1 MSNVTKQA
9 IKQSFAD
16 YWWIYLVVAVL
27 LCSAW
32 LYAFY
37 LKDKI
42 RDNERLQIFVA
53 GQISDRDLERRAEE
67 YFANDGILDVNLYVL
82 SPDFKGFEAGFSAQG
97 FLNSD
102 LLVLPQSLVEK
113 YAAYALAL
121 DGVITL
127 PDDVETY
134 SADGKIYAVKV
145 GMVNSEGYTPL
156 YGFGWIDGRDE
167 DMYVLVS
174 PKSQNIGKLNPDGNA
189 DDKHAFQLLQM
200 LLNNAI

>member
-189 DDKHAFQLLQM
+189 DDKHALQLLQM

>member
-67 YFANDGILDVNLYVL
+67 YFAKDGILDVNLYVL
-82 SPDFKGFEAGFSAQG
+82 SPDFKGFDAGFSAQG

-102 LLVLPQSLVEK
+102 LLILPQSLVEK
-113 YAAYALAL
+113 YAAYAFAL
-121 DGVITL
+121 DGIVTL
-127 PDDVETY
+127 PDDAETY
-134 SADGKIYAVKV
+134 VVDGKIYAVKV
-145 GMVNSEGYTPL
+145 GRVNFEGYTPL
-156 YGFGWIDGRDE
+156 YGFGWIDERDE
-167 DMYVLVS
+167 DMYVLLS

-189 DDKHAFQLLQM
+189 NDKHALQLLQM

>member
-9 IKQSFAD
+9 IKQSFVD
-16 YWWIYLVVAVL
+16 YWWIYIVVAVL

-67 YFANDGILDVNLYVL
+67 YFANDGILEVNLYVL

-102 LLVLPQSLVEK
+102 LLLLPQSLVEK

-156 YGFGWIDGRDE
+156 YGFGWIDEKDE
-167 DMYVLVS
+167 DMYVLLS

-189 DDKHAFQLLQM
+189 NDKHALQLLQM

>member
-113 YAAYALAL
+113 YAVYALAL

-156 YGFGWIDGRDE
+156 YGFGWIDERDE
-167 DMYVLVS
+167 DMYVLLS

-189 DDKHAFQLLQM
+189 DNKQALQLLQM

>member
-1 MSNVTKQA
+1 MSNVTKRA
-9 IKQSFAD
+9 VAQSFRN

-53 GQISDRDLERRAEE
+53 GEISDRDLERRTEE
-67 YFANDGILDVNLYVL
+67 YFAKDGILDVNLYVL
-82 SPDFKGFEAGFSAQG
+82 SPDFKGFDAGFSAQG

-102 LLVLPQSLVEK
+102 LLILPQSLVEK
-113 YAAYALAL
+113 YAAYALTL
-121 DGVITL
+121 DGIVTL

-134 SADGKIYAVKV
+134 SIDGKIYAVKV
-145 GMVNSEGYTPL
+145 GRVNPEGYTPL
-156 YGFGWIDGRDE
+156 YGFGWIDERDE
-167 DMYVLVS
+167 DMYVLLS

-189 DDKHAFQLLQM
+189 NDKHALQLLQM

>member
-1 MSNVTKQA
+1 MSNVTKRA
-9 IKQSFAD
+9 VAQSFRN
-16 YWWIYLVVAVL
+16 YWWIYIVVAVL

-53 GQISDRDLERRAEE
+53 GEISDRDLERRTEE
-67 YFANDGILDVNLYVL
+67 YFAKDGILDVNLYVL
-82 SPDFKGFEAGFSAQG
+82 SPDFKGFDAGFSAQG

-102 LLVLPQSLVEK
+102 LLILPQSLVEK
-113 YAAYALAL
+113 YAAYALTL
-121 DGVITL
+121 DGIVTL

-134 SADGKIYAVKV
+134 SIDGKIYAVKV
-145 GMVNSEGYTPL
+145 GRVNPEGYTPL
-156 YGFGWIDGRDE
+156 YGFGWIDERDE
-167 DMYVLVS
+167 DMYVLLS

-189 DDKHAFQLLQM
+189 NDKHALQLLQM

>member
-67 YFANDGILDVNLYVL
+67 YFVNDGILDVNLYVL

-127 PDDVETY
+127 PDDAETY

-156 YGFGWIDGRDE
+156 YGFGWIDERDE
-167 DMYVLVS
+167 DMYVLLS

-189 DDKHAFQLLQM
+189 NDKHALQLLQM
-200 LLNNAI
+200 LFNDEI

>member
-9 IKQSFAD
+9 IKQSFPD

-113 YAAYALAL
+113 YAAYALAF
-121 DGVITL
+121 VRTSSPYVSSKTL
-127 PDDVETY
+127 PTFAPQ
-134 SADGKIYAVKV
+134 S
-145 GMVNSEGYTPL
+145 SFTPTC
-156 YGFGWIDGRDE
+156 
-167 DMYVLVS
+167 
-174 PKSQNIGKLNPDGNA
+174 
-189 DDKHAFQLLQM
+189 
-200 LLNNAI
+200 AIL

>member
-1 MSNVTKQA
+1 MSNVTKRA
-9 IKQSFAD
+9 VAQSFRN
-16 YWWIYLVVAVL
+16 YWWIYIVVAVL

-53 GQISDRDLERRAEE
+53 GEISDRDLERRAEE
-67 YFANDGILDVNLYVL
+67 HFANDGISDVNLYVL
-82 SPDFKGFEAGFSAQG
+82 SPDFKGFDAGFSAQG

-113 YAAYALAL
+113 YAAYALVL
-121 DGVITL
+121 DGVVTL
-127 PDDVETY
+127 PDNAETY
-134 SADGKIYAVKV
+134 VVDGKTYAVKIGNV
-145 GMVNSEGYTPL
+145 TSDGYMPL
-156 YGFGWIDGRDE
+156 YGFGWIDERDE
-167 DMYVLVS
+167 DVYVLLS
-174 PKSQNIGKLNPDGNA
+174 PKSQNIGKFNPDGKPSDTQA
-189 DDKHAFQLLQM
+189 LQLLQM

>member
-32 LYAFY
+32 LYTFY

-102 LLVLPQSLVEK
+102 LLLLPQSLVEK

-156 YGFGWIDGRDE
+156 YGFGWIDEKEE
-167 DMYVLVS
+167 DMYVLLS

-189 DDKHAFQLLQM
+189 NDKHALQLLQM

>member
-121 DGVITL
+121 DGVVTL
-127 PDDVETY
+127 PDNAETY
-134 SADGKIYAVKV
+134 VVDGKIYAVKV
-145 GMVNSEGYTPL
+145 GMVNSDGYTPL
-156 YGFGWIDGRDE
+156 YGFGWIDERDE

-189 DDKHAFQLLQM
+189 DDKHALQLLQM

>member
-134 SADGKIYAVKV
+134 STDGKIYAVKV

-156 YGFGWIDGRDE
+156 YGFGWIDERDE
-167 DMYVLVS
+167 DMYVLLS

-189 DDKHAFQLLQM
+189 NDKHALQLLQM

>member
-16 YWWIYLVVAVL
+16 YWWIYIVVAVL

-53 GQISDRDLERRAEE
+53 GEISDRDLERRAEE
-67 YFANDGILDVNLYVL
+67 HFANDGISDVNLYVL
-82 SPDFKGFEAGFSAQG
+82 SPDFKGFDAGFSAQG

-113 YAAYALAL
+113 YAAYALVL
-121 DGVITL
+121 DGVVTL
-127 PDDVETY
+127 PDNAETY
-134 SADGKIYAVKV
+134 VVDGKTYAVKIGNV
-145 GMVNSEGYTPL
+145 TSDGYMPL
-156 YGFGWIDGRDE
+156 YGFGWIDERDE
-167 DMYVLVS
+167 DVYVLLS
-174 PKSQNIGKLNPDGNA
+174 PKSQNIGKFNPDGKPSDTQA
-189 DDKHAFQLLQM
+189 LQLLQM

>member
-53 GQISDRDLERRAEE
+53 GEISDRDLERRAEE
-67 YFANDGILDVNLYVL
+67 YFAKDGILDVNLYVL
-82 SPDFKGFEAGFSAQG
+82 SPDFKGFDAGFSAQG

-102 LLVLPQSLVEK
+102 LLILPQSLVEK

-121 DGVITL
+121 DGIVTL

-134 SADGKIYAVKV
+134 SIDGKIYAVKV
-145 GMVNSEGYTPL
+145 GRGNPDGYTPL
-156 YGFGWIDGRDE
+156 YGFGWIDERDE
-167 DMYVLVS
+167 DMYVLLS
-174 PKSQNIGKLNPDGNA
+174 PKSQNIGKLNPDGNVN
-189 DDKHAFQLLQM
+189 DKQALQLLQM
-200 LLNNAI
+200 LLNNTI

>member
-53 GQISDRDLERRAEE
+53 GQISDRYLERRAEE

-127 PDDVETY
+127 PDDAETY

-156 YGFGWIDGRDE
+156 YGFGWIDERDE
-167 DMYVLVS
+167 DMYVLLS

-189 DDKHAFQLLQM
+189 DDKQALQLLQM

>member
-67 YFANDGILDVNLYVL
+67 YFANDGIIDVNLYVL

-145 GMVNSEGYTPL
+145 GMVNFEGYTPL
-156 YGFGWIDGRDE
+156 YGFGWIDERDE
-167 DMYVLVS
+167 DMYVLLS

-189 DDKHAFQLLQM
+189 DDKHALQLLQM

>member
-1 MSNVTKQA
+1 MSNVTKRA
-9 IKQSFAD
+9 VAQSFCN
-16 YWWIYLVVAVL
+16 YWWIYIVVAVL

-53 GQISDRDLERRAEE
+53 GEISDRDLERRAEE
-67 YFANDGILDVNLYVL
+67 NFAKDGILDVNLYVL
-82 SPDFKGFEAGFSAQG
+82 SPDFKGFDAGFSAQG

-102 LLVLPQSLVEK
+102 LLILPQSLVEK

-121 DGVITL
+121 DGIVTL

-134 SADGKIYAVKV
+134 SIDGKIYAVKV
-145 GMVNSEGYTPL
+145 GRVNPEGYTPL
-156 YGFGWIDGRDE
+156 YGFGWIDERDE
-167 DMYVLVS
+167 DMYVLLS

-189 DDKHAFQLLQM
+189 NDKHALQLLQM

>member
-42 RDNERLQIFVA
+42 RDTERLQIFVA

-156 YGFGWIDGRDE
+156 YGFGWIDEKDE
-167 DMYVLVS
+167 DMYVLLS

-189 DDKHAFQLLQM
+189 DDKHALQLLQM

>member
-37 LKDKI
+37 LKNKI

-156 YGFGWIDGRDE
+156 YGFGWIDERDE
-167 DMYVLVS
+167 DMYVLLS

-189 DDKHAFQLLQM
+189 DDKHALQLLQM

>member
-134 SADGKIYAVKV
+134 STDGKIYAVKV

-156 YGFGWIDGRDE
+156 YGFGWIDEKDK
-167 DMYVLVS
+167 DMYVLLS

-189 DDKHAFQLLQM
+189 GDKQALQLLQM

>member
-16 YWWIYLVVAVL
+16 YLWIYLVVAVL

-156 YGFGWIDGRDE
+156 YGFGWIDERDE

-189 DDKHAFQLLQM
+189 DDKHALQLLQM

>member
-1 MSNVTKQA
+1 MSNVTKHA

-53 GQISDRDLERRAEE
+53 GEISDRDLERRAEE
-67 YFANDGILDVNLYVL
+67 YFAKDGILDVNLYVL
-82 SPDFKGFEAGFSAQG
+82 SPDFKGFDAGFSAQG

-102 LLVLPQSLVEK
+102 LLILPQSLVEK

-121 DGVITL
+121 DGIVTL

-134 SADGKIYAVKV
+134 SIDGKIYAVKV
-145 GMVNSEGYTPL
+145 GRVNPEGYTPL
-156 YGFGWIDGRDE
+156 YGFGWIDERDE
-167 DMYVLVS
+167 DMYVLLS

-189 DDKHAFQLLQM
+189 NDKHALQLLQM

>member
-53 GQISDRDLERRAEE
+53 GEISDRDLERRAEE
-67 YFANDGILDVNLYVL
+67 YFAKDGILDVNLYVL
-82 SPDFKGFEAGFSAQG
+82 SPDFKGFDAGFSAQG

-102 LLVLPQSLVEK
+102 LLILPQSLVEK

-121 DGVITL
+121 DGIVTL
-127 PDDVETY
+127 PDDAETY
-134 SADGKIYAVKV
+134 SIDGKIYAVKV
-145 GMVNSEGYTPL
+145 GRVNFEGYTPL
-156 YGFGWIDGRDE
+156 YGFGWIDERNE
-167 DMYVLVS
+167 DMYVLLS

-189 DDKHAFQLLQM
+189 NDKHALQLLQM

>member
-16 YWWIYLVVAVL
+16 YWWIYLLVAVL

-189 DDKHAFQLLQM
+189 DDKHALQLLQM

>member
-1 MSNVTKQA
+1 MSNVTKRA
-9 IKQSFAD
+9 VAQSFRN
-16 YWWIYLVVAVL
+16 YWWIYIVVAVL

-53 GQISDRDLERRAEE
+53 GEISDRDLERRTEE
-67 YFANDGILDVNLYVL
+67 YFAKDGILDVNLYVL
-82 SPDFKGFEAGFSAQG
+82 SPDFKGFDAGFSAQG

-102 LLVLPQSLVEK
+102 LLILPQSLVEK

-121 DGVITL
+121 DGIVTL

-134 SADGKIYAVKV
+134 SIDGKIYAVKV
-145 GMVNSEGYTPL
+145 GRVNPEGYTPL
-156 YGFGWIDGRDE
+156 YGFGWIDERDE
-167 DMYVLVS
+167 DMYVLLS

-189 DDKHAFQLLQM
+189 NDKHALQLLQM

>member
-67 YFANDGILDVNLYVL
+67 YFANDGILDINLYVL

-134 SADGKIYAVKV
+134 STDGKIYAVKV

-156 YGFGWIDGRDE
+156 YGFGWIDERDE
-167 DMYVLVS
+167 DMYVLLS

-189 DDKHAFQLLQM
+189 DDKHALQLLQM

>member
-145 GMVNSEGYTPL
+145 GMVTSEGYTPL
-156 YGFGWIDGRDE
+156 YGFGWIGERDE
-167 DMYVLVS
+167 DMYVLLS

-189 DDKHAFQLLQM
+189 DDKHALQLLQM

>member
-53 GQISDRDLERRAEE
+53 GQIYDRDLERRAEK

-156 YGFGWIDGRDE
+156 YGFGWIDEKDE
-167 DMYVLVS
+167 DMYVLLS

-189 DDKHAFQLLQM
+189 NDKHALQLLQM

>member
-1 MSNVTKQA
+1 MSNVTKRA
-9 IKQSFAD
+9 VAQSFRN

-53 GQISDRDLERRAEE
+53 GEISDRDLERRAEE
-67 YFANDGILDVNLYVL
+67 YFAKDGILDVNLYVL
-82 SPDFKGFEAGFSAQG
+82 SPDFKGFDAGFSAQG

-102 LLVLPQSLVEK
+102 LLILPQSLVEK

-121 DGVITL
+121 DGIVTL
-127 PDDVETY
+127 PDDAETY
-134 SADGKIYAVKV
+134 VVDGKIYAVKV
-145 GMVNSEGYTPL
+145 GRVNPEGYTPL
-156 YGFGWIDGRDE
+156 YGFGWIDERDE
-167 DMYVLVS
+167 DMYVLLS

-189 DDKHAFQLLQM
+189 NDKQALQLLQM

>member
-53 GQISDRDLERRAEE
+53 GQISDRYLERRAEE

-102 LLVLPQSLVEK
+102 LLVLPQNLVEK

-156 YGFGWIDGRDE
+156 YGFGWIDERDE
-167 DMYVLVS
+167 DMYVLLS

-189 DDKHAFQLLQM
+189 DDKHALQLLQM

>member
-156 YGFGWIDGRDE
+156 YGFGWIDERDE
-167 DMYVLVS
+167 DMYVLLS

-189 DDKHAFQLLQM
+189 GDKQALQLLQM

>member
-1 MSNVTKQA
+1 MSNVTKRA
-9 IKQSFAD
+9 VAQSFRN
-16 YWWIYLVVAVL
+16 YWWIYIVVAVL

-53 GQISDRDLERRAEE
+53 GQIFDRDLERRAEE

-82 SPDFKGFEAGFSAQG
+82 SPDFKGFDAGFSAQG

-102 LLVLPQSLVEK
+102 LLILPQSLVEK
-113 YAAYALAL
+113 YAAYALTL
-121 DGVITL
+121 DGIVTL

-134 SADGKIYAVKV
+134 SIDGKIYAVKV
-145 GMVNSEGYTPL
+145 GRVNPEGYTPL
-156 YGFGWIDGRDE
+156 YGFGWIDERDE
-167 DMYVLVS
+167 DMYVLLS

-189 DDKHAFQLLQM
+189 NDKHALQLLQM

>member
-113 YAAYALAL
+113 YTAYALAL
-121 DGVITL
+121 EGVITL
-127 PDDVETY
+127 PDDAETY
-134 SADGKIYAVKV
+134 STDGKIYAVKV

-156 YGFGWIDGRDE
+156 YGFGWIDERDE
-167 DMYVLVS
+167 DMYVLLS
-174 PKSQNIGKLNPDGNA
+174 PKSQNICKLNPDGNA
-189 DDKHAFQLLQM
+189 GDKQALQLLQM

>member
-53 GQISDRDLERRAEE
+53 GEISDRDLERRAEE
-67 YFANDGILDVNLYVL
+67 YFAKDGILDVNLYVL
-82 SPDFKGFEAGFSAQG
+82 SPDFKGFDAGFSAQG

-102 LLVLPQSLVEK
+102 LLILPQSLVEK
-113 YAAYALAL
+113 YAAYAFAL

-127 PDDVETY
+127 PDNAETY
-134 SADGKIYAVKV
+134 VVDGKIYAVKV
-145 GMVNSEGYTPL
+145 GRVNPEGYTPL
-156 YGFGWIDGRDE
+156 YGFGWIDERDE
-167 DMYVLVS
+167 DMYVLLS

-189 DDKHAFQLLQM
+189 NDKHALQLLQM

>member
-113 YAAYALAL
+113 NAAYALAL

-127 PDDVETY
+127 PDDAETY
-134 SADGKIYAVKV
+134 STDGKIYAVKV

-156 YGFGWIDGRDE
+156 YGFGWIDERDE

-189 DDKHAFQLLQM
+189 DDKHALQLLQM

>member
-82 SPDFKGFEAGFSAQG
+82 SPDFKGFDAGFSAQG

-127 PDDVETY
+127 PDDAETY
-134 SADGKIYAVKV
+134 STDGKIYAVKV

-156 YGFGWIDGRDE
+156 YGFGWIDERDE

-189 DDKHAFQLLQM
+189 DDKHALQLLQM

>member
-32 LYAFY
+32 LYTFY

-156 YGFGWIDGRDE
+156 YGFGWIDERDE
-167 DMYVLVS
+167 DMYVLLS

-189 DDKHAFQLLQM
+189 NDKHALQLLQM

>member
-121 DGVITL
+121 DGVIAL

-156 YGFGWIDGRDE
+156 YGFGWIDERDE
-167 DMYVLVS
+167 DMYVLLS

-189 DDKHAFQLLQM
+189 DDKHALQLLQM

>member
-82 SPDFKGFEAGFSAQG
+82 SPDFKGFDAGFSAQG

-156 YGFGWIDGRDE
+156 YGFGWIDERDE
-167 DMYVLVS
+167 DMYVLLS

-189 DDKHAFQLLQM
+189 DDKHALQLLQM

>member
-16 YWWIYLVVAVL
+16 YWWIYIVVAVL

-53 GQISDRDLERRAEE
+53 GQISDRDLERRAEK

-121 DGVITL
+121 DGVVTL
-127 PDDVETY
+127 PDNVETY
-134 SADGKIYAVKV
+134 STDGKIYAVKV

-156 YGFGWIDGRDE
+156 YGFGWIDERDE
-167 DMYVLVS
+167 DMYVLLS

-189 DDKHAFQLLQM
+189 DDKHALQLLQM